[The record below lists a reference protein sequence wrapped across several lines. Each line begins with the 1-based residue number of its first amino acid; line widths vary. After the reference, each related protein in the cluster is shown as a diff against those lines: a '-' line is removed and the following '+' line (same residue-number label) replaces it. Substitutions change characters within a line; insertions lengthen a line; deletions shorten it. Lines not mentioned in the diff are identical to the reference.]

1 MSCECSSTG
10 TSTWPTIAH
19 LLRPARLCICQAF
32 GTRWLLPTT
41 TWRSDRSN
49 VLKEQECPN
58 MEKGKKTGPIT
69 ASRELRAEERRQAL
83 QDAAAN
89 RAL

>member
-1 MSCECSSTG
+1 
-10 TSTWPTIAH
+10 
-19 LLRPARLCICQAF
+19 
-32 GTRWLLPTT
+32 
-41 TWRSDRSN
+41 
-49 VLKEQECPN
+49 
-58 MEKGKKTGPIT
+58 MEKGEKTGPIT